1 MSKFKNLFNF
11 FRLTDFNFSSHFNGT
26 GNDLLPVPEEV
37 IAIEKMVKK
46 IETESRK
53 PTTSTSTT
61 ALTTTTSATPL
72 TTTTSATALTTTAA
86 EDLLNGNDT
95 SVAKS
100 LDKSQNTKSLI
111 TLETDHLIGLLP
123 SKSETKL
130 PRSLVVNVDANFSP
144 FRKAEVQKDGLPI
157 PKMKIFLP
165 KNSDTSDDG
174 SSDTSSDEGEH
185 SPMKAS

>member
-1 MSKFKNLFNF
+1 M
-11 FRLTDFNFSSHFNGT
+11 
-26 GNDLLPVPEEV
+26 PVPEEV
-37 IAIEKMVKK
+37 IAIGKMVKK

-61 ALTTTTSATPL
+61 ALTTTTAL
-72 TTTTSATALTTTAA
+72 TATTSATALTTTA

-95 SVAKS
+95 TVPKS

-111 TLETDHLIGLLP
+111 SIETDQLIGLLP

-165 KNSDTSDDG
+165 KHSDSSDDG
-174 SSDTSSDEGEH
+174 SSDTSSDEGEN
-185 SPMKAS
+185 SPMKAN